1 MALLQALLALISK
14 SAGKILNAL
23 FGWAVRAL
31 FGQTTAREQ
40 TFLSVVVAAAVAWPV
55 LLVGIAAPKIA
66 ALLLAFVPIPH
77 AVPSW
82 AVRIVWVAL
91 ALIIPFAVGIAVAK
105 KSPVKSPAKAPAS
118 DSNDAP
124 DSKDMR
130 KESRLLT
137 VLRGFPI
144 TVGLAAAFIV
154 MFVSVPVM
162 RLGAILRRRKSADIP
177 LVTDE
182 AAYHQVAD
190 IICGV
195 LNRHGFAL
203 RPAAPGWWVAA
214 PIRILTW
221 LGGDAFRSYV
231 PSQLEHFVSPDL
243 ELSLY
248 PSGLLV
254 RGKAQSVTWAHGLIA
269 ESVVHTEGLQTV
281 DPKAQALEKRIRRVW
296 KTYDTAPAQI
306 VGSENL
312 VQALEQ
318 LSGDLARL
326 QVDFDDWQV
335 LYRQILQV
343 GRAIHGQ
350 RQLMDLEATKAQRKA
365 QMEAQS
371 GAGRSVGTTKA
382 SLTIRATG

>member
-31 FGQTTAREQ
+31 FGQTSAREQ
-40 TFLSVVVAAAVAWPV
+40 TFLSVVVAAAVAWPI
-55 LLVGIAAPKIA
+55 LLLGIAAPKIA

-82 AVRIVWVAL
+82 AVRIVWIAL
-91 ALIIPFAVGIAVAK
+91 ALLIPFAVGISVA
-105 KSPVKSPAKAPAS
+105 AKAPRSALQDSPKAS
-118 DSNDAP
+118 RA
-124 DSKDMR
+124 
-130 KESRLLT
+130 LT

-144 TVGLAAAFIV
+144 TIGLAAAFIV

-162 RLGAILRRRKSADIP
+162 RSAAMVRRRRSADVP
-177 LVTDE
+177 LITNE
-182 AAYHQVAD
+182 SAYHQVAATL
-190 IICGV
+190 CEV
-195 LNRHGFAL
+195 LNRHGFSL
-203 RPAAPGWWVAA
+203 RPASPGWWVAA

-231 PSQLEHFVSPDL
+231 PAQLEHFVSRDL

-248 PSGLLV
+248 PSGLLL
-254 RGKAQSVTWAHGLIA
+254 RGKAKSVTWAHGLIA

-281 DPKAQALEKRIRRVW
+281 DPKAQALEKRLRRVW

-306 VGSENL
+306 VGSDENL
-312 VQALEQ
+312 VQTLEQ
-318 LSGDLARL
+318 ISGELGRL
-326 QVDFDDWQV
+326 EVDFDDWQV

-350 RQLMDLEATKAQRKA
+350 RQLMDLQATKAQRGPGRP
-365 QMEAQS
+365 S
-371 GAGRSVGTTKA
+371 GLPAPLA
-382 SLTIRATG
+382 RATG

>member
-105 KSPVKSPAKAPAS
+105 KGPAKAPPS
-118 DSNDAP
+118 
-124 DSKDMR
+124 DSKDTR
-130 KESRLLT
+130 RESRVLT

-162 RLGAILRRRKSADIP
+162 RLAAILRRRKSADVP
-177 LVTDE
+177 LVTND

-190 IICGV
+190 TVCDV

-248 PSGLLV
+248 PSGLLL

-350 RQLMDLEATKAQRKA
+350 RQLMDLEATKAHR
-365 QMEAQS
+365 
-371 GAGRSVGTTKA
+371 GVGRPMGTTTGTTKA
-382 SLTIRATG
+382 SLAIRATG

>member
-1 MALLQALLALISK
+1 M
-14 SAGKILNAL
+14 
-23 FGWAVRAL
+23 
-31 FGQTTAREQ
+31 
-40 TFLSVVVAAAVAWPV
+40 
-55 LLVGIAAPKIA
+55 
-66 ALLLAFVPIPH
+66 
-77 AVPSW
+77 
-82 AVRIVWVAL
+82 
-91 ALIIPFAVGIAVAK
+91 
-105 KSPVKSPAKAPAS
+105 
-118 DSNDAP
+118 
-124 DSKDMR
+124 
-130 KESRLLT
+130 
-137 VLRGFPI
+137 LRGFPI
-144 TVGLAAAFIV
+144 TVGLAAAFVV

-177 LVTDE
+177 LVTNE
-182 AAYHQVAD
+182 SAYHQVAD
-190 IICGV
+190 TICDV

-203 RPAAPGWWVAA
+203 HPASPGWWVAA

-231 PSQLEHFVSPDL
+231 PSQLEHFVSPDM

-248 PSGLLV
+248 PSGLLL
-254 RGKAQSVTWAHGLIA
+254 RGKAHSVTWAHGLIA

-312 VQALEQ
+312 VQTLEQ
-318 LSGDLARL
+318 ISGDLGRL

-350 RQLMDLEATKAQRKA
+350 RQLMDLEATKAQTKA
-365 QMEAQS
+365 QR
-371 GAGRSVGTTKA
+371 GTGRPSGTTRHPSPSEPLA
-382 SLTIRATG
+382 SRSASQK

>member
-40 TFLSVVVAAAVAWPV
+40 TFLSVVVAAAVAWPI
-55 LLVGIAAPKIA
+55 LLIGIAAPKIA

-77 AVPSW
+77 AVPTW
-82 AVRIVWVAL
+82 AVRVVWVVL
-91 ALIIPFAVGIAVAK
+91 ALIIPFAVGLSVA
-105 KSPVKSPAKAPAS
+105 AKAPHS
-118 DSNDAP
+118 
-124 DSKDMR
+124 DSKDAP
-130 KESRLLT
+130 KESRVRT

-144 TVGLAAAFIV
+144 TVGLAAAFLV

-162 RLGAILRRRKSADIP
+162 RLAAIVRRRKSADVP
-177 LVTDE
+177 LITNDS
-182 AAYHQVAD
+182 AYHQVATTL
-190 IICGV
+190 CEV
-195 LNRHGFAL
+195 LNRHGFSL
-203 RPAAPGWWVAA
+203 RRASPGWWVAA

-248 PSGLLV
+248 PSGLLL
-254 RGKAQSVTWAHGLIA
+254 RGKTKSVTWAHGLVA
-269 ESVVHTEGLQTV
+269 ESVVHTEGLQTA
-281 DPKAQALEKRIRRVW
+281 DPKAQALEKRLRRVW
-296 KTYDTAPAQI
+296 KTYDTTPAQI
-306 VGSENL
+306 AGSDENL
-312 VQALEQ
+312 VQTLDQISGELGKLE
-318 LSGDLARL
+318 
-326 QVDFDDWQV
+326 VDFEDWQV

-350 RQLMDLEATKAQRKA
+350 RQLMDLEATKAQRA
-365 QMEAQS
+365 GGRPS
-371 GAGRSVGTTKA
+371 GLPAPLARA
-382 SLTIRATG
+382 SG

>member
-55 LLVGIAAPKIA
+55 LLVGIVAPKIA

-77 AVPSW
+77 AVPAWS
-82 AVRIVWVAL
+82 VRIVWVAL
-91 ALIIPFAVGIAVAK
+91 ALVIPFAVGIAVAK
-105 KSPVKSPAKAPAS
+105 KAPAKAPAS
-118 DSNDAP
+118 DSKDVP
-124 DSKDMR
+124 DSKDTR
-130 KESRLLT
+130 KESPVLT

-162 RLGAILRRRKSADIP
+162 RLGAILRRRKSADVP
-177 LVTDE
+177 LVTNE

-190 IICGV
+190 TICEV

-248 PSGLLV
+248 PSGLLL
-254 RGKAQSVTWAHGLIA
+254 RGAAHSVTWAHGLIA

-281 DPKAQALEKRIRRVW
+281 DPKAQDLEKRIRRVW

-306 VGSENL
+306 LGSENL

-350 RQLMDLEATKAQRKA
+350 RQLMDLEATKVQMKA
-365 QMEAQS
+365 QG
-371 GAGRSVGTTKA
+371 GAGLSTARPKA
-382 SLTIRATG
+382 SLSIRATG

>member
-55 LLVGIAAPKIA
+55 LLIGIAAPKIA
-66 ALLLAFVPIPH
+66 ALLLTFVPIPH

-82 AVRIVWVAL
+82 TVRIVWVVL

-105 KSPVKSPAKAPAS
+105 KAPSPV
-118 DSNDAP
+118 
-124 DSKDMR
+124 SKDAR
-130 KESRLLT
+130 SRVLA

-144 TVGLAAAFIV
+144 TVGLAAAFVV

-162 RLGAILRRRKSADIP
+162 RLGAILRRRKSADVP
-177 LVTDE
+177 LVTND
-182 AAYHQVAD
+182 AAYHQVAST
-190 IICGV
+190 ICEV

-203 RPAAPGWWVAA
+203 RPSSPGWWVAA

-248 PSGLLV
+248 PSGLLL
-254 RGKAQSVTWAHGLIA
+254 RGKAPSVTWAHGLVA

-281 DPKAQALEKRIRRVW
+281 DPQAQALEKRIRRVW

-318 LSGDLARL
+318 LSGELARL

-350 RQLMDLEATKAQRKA
+350 RQLMDLEATKSQMQAQR
-365 QMEAQS
+365 
-371 GAGRSVGTTKA
+371 GTGRPVGTAKGPSA
-382 SLTIRATG
+382 IRAIG

>member
-66 ALLLAFVPIPH
+66 ALLLAFVLIPK

-82 AVRIVWVAL
+82 TVRIVWMAL
-91 ALIIPFAVGIAVAK
+91 ALLIPFAVGIAVAK
-105 KSPVKSPAKAPAS
+105 KAPP
-118 DSNDAP
+118 SN
-124 DSKDMR
+124 R
-130 KESRLLT
+130 KEPRLLT

-144 TVGLAAAFIV
+144 TVGLAAAFVV

-162 RLGAILRRRKSADIP
+162 RLVAILRRRKSADIP
-177 LVTDE
+177 LITDE
-182 AAYHQVAD
+182 SAYHQVAD
-190 IICGV
+190 TIREV

-203 RPAAPGWWVAA
+203 RPASPGWWVAA

-231 PSQLEHFVSPDL
+231 PSQLEHFVSPDM

-248 PSGLLV
+248 PSGLLL
-254 RGKAQSVTWAHGLIA
+254 RGQAQSVTWAHGLVA

-281 DPKAQALEKRIRRVW
+281 DPKAQTLEKRLRRVW
-296 KTYDTAPAQI
+296 KIYDTRPAQI

-312 VQALEQ
+312 VQTLEQ
-318 LSGDLARL
+318 ISGDLGRL

-350 RQLMDLEATKAQRKA
+350 RQLMDLEAVKAQRG
-365 QMEAQS
+365 S
-371 GAGRSVGTTKA
+371 GRPAHSSTA
-382 SLTIRATG
+382 STAIRATG

>member
-1 MALLQALLALISK
+1 MAVLQALLALIGR

-31 FGQTTAREQ
+31 FGRTTAREQ

-55 LLVGIAAPKIA
+55 LLVGIAAPKMA

-82 AVRIVWVAL
+82 SVRIVWVAL
-91 ALIIPFAVGIAVAK
+91 ALLIPFAVGISVAT
-105 KSPVKSPAKAPAS
+105 KAPPS
-118 DSNDAP
+118 QPNDAA
-124 DSKDMR
+124 
-130 KESRLLT
+130 KESRALT

-154 MFVSVPVM
+154 MFVSVPMM
-162 RLGAILRRRKSADIP
+162 RLAAIVRRRKSADVP
-177 LVTDE
+177 LITNE
-182 AAYHQVAD
+182 SAYHQVAGTL
-190 IICGV
+190 CEV
-195 LNRHGFAL
+195 LNRHGFSL

-214 PIRILTW
+214 PIRILTR

-231 PSQLEHFVSPDL
+231 PTQLEHFVSRDL

-248 PSGLLV
+248 PSGLLL
-254 RGKAQSVTWAHGLIA
+254 RGKAKSVTWAHGLIA
-269 ESVVHTEGLQTV
+269 ESVVHTEGLQTI
-281 DPKAQALEKRIRRVW
+281 DPKAQALEKRLRRVW
-296 KTYDTAPAQI
+296 RTYDTAPAQI

-312 VQALEQ
+312 VQTLEQ
-318 LSGDLARL
+318 ISGELGRL
-326 QVDFDDWQV
+326 EVDFDDWQV

-350 RQLMDLEATKAQRKA
+350 RQLMDLEAAKVQR
-365 QMEAQS
+365 
-371 GAGRSVGTTKA
+371 GAGRPSGLPA
-382 SLTIRATG
+382 PLARATG

>member
-40 TFLSVVVAAAVAWPV
+40 TFLSVVVAAAVAWPI

-66 ALLLAFVPIPH
+66 ALLLAFVPIPR

-91 ALIIPFAVGIAVAK
+91 ALVIPFAVGISVA
-105 KSPVKSPAKAPAS
+105 AKAPRS
-118 DSNDAP
+118 DSQDA
-124 DSKDMR
+124 R
-130 KESRLLT
+130 RESRVWT

-144 TVGLAAAFIV
+144 TVGLAAAFVV

-162 RLGAILRRRKSADIP
+162 RLAAIVRRRKSADVP
-177 LVTDE
+177 LITNE
-182 AAYHQVAD
+182 SAYHQVAATL
-190 IICGV
+190 CEV
-195 LNRHGFAL
+195 LNRHGFCL
-203 RPAAPGWWVAA
+203 RPASPGWWVAA

-231 PSQLEHFVSPDL
+231 PSQLEHFVSRDL

-248 PSGLLV
+248 PSGLLL
-254 RGKAQSVTWAHGLIA
+254 RGTANGVTWAHGLIA
-269 ESVVHTEGLQTV
+269 ESVAHTEGLQTV
-281 DPKAQALEKRIRRVW
+281 DPKAQALEKRLRHVW

-306 VGSENL
+306 VGSDENL
-312 VQALEQ
+312 VRTLEQ
-318 LSGDLARL
+318 ISGELGRL
-326 QVDFDDWQV
+326 EVDFDDWQV

-350 RQLMDLEATKAQRKA
+350 RQLMDLEAARAQLR
-365 QMEAQS
+365 
-371 GAGRSVGTTKA
+371 AGRPSGPTATLA
-382 SLTIRATG
+382 RATG

>member
-31 FGQTTAREQ
+31 FGQTSAREQ
-40 TFLSVVVAAAVAWPV
+40 TFLSVVVAAAVAWPI
-55 LLVGIAAPKIA
+55 LLLGIAAPKIA

-77 AVPSW
+77 AVPTW
-82 AVRIVWVAL
+82 AVRVVWVVL
-91 ALIIPFAVGIAVAK
+91 ALIIPFAVGLSVA
-105 KSPVKSPAKAPAS
+105 AKAPRSALQDSPKAS
-118 DSNDAP
+118 RA
-124 DSKDMR
+124 
-130 KESRLLT
+130 LT

-144 TVGLAAAFIV
+144 TIGLAAAFIV

-162 RLGAILRRRKSADIP
+162 RLAAMVRRRRSADVP
-177 LVTDE
+177 LITNE
-182 AAYHQVAD
+182 SAYHQVAATL
-190 IICGV
+190 CEV
-195 LNRHGFAL
+195 LNRHGFSL
-203 RPAAPGWWVAA
+203 RPASPGWWVAA

-231 PSQLEHFVSPDL
+231 PIQLEHFVSRDL

-248 PSGLLV
+248 PSGLLL
-254 RGKAQSVTWAHGLIA
+254 RGKAKSVTWAHGLIA

-281 DPKAQALEKRIRRVW
+281 DPKAQALEKRLRRVW

-306 VGSENL
+306 VGSDENL
-312 VQALEQ
+312 VQTLEQ
-318 LSGDLARL
+318 ISGELGRL
-326 QVDFDDWQV
+326 EVDFDDWQV

-350 RQLMDLEATKAQRKA
+350 RQLMDLGASKTK
-365 QMEAQS
+365 
-371 GAGRSVGTTKA
+371 VGTD
-382 SLTIRATG
+382 SPRPQ

>member
-1 MALLQALLALISK
+1 MALLQALLALIGK

-40 TFLSVVVAAAVAWPV
+40 TFLSVVVAAAVAWPI

-82 AVRIVWVAL
+82 TVRIVWVAL
-91 ALIIPFAVGIAVAK
+91 ALIIPFAVGIAVAT
-105 KSPVKSPAKAPAS
+105 KAPAPKK
-118 DSNDAP
+118 DAG
-124 DSKDMR
+124 
-130 KESRLLT
+130 KESRVLT

-154 MFVSVPVM
+154 MFVSVPLM
-162 RLGAILRRRKSADIP
+162 RLVAILRRHKSADVP
-177 LVTDE
+177 LVTNE
-182 AAYHQVAD
+182 AAYHQVAET
-190 IICGV
+190 ICDV

-203 RPAAPGWWVAA
+203 RRASPGWWVAA

-231 PSQLEHFVSPDL
+231 PTQLEHFVSPDM

-248 PSGLLV
+248 PSGLLL
-254 RGKAQSVTWAHGLIA
+254 RGKPHSVTWAHGLIA
-269 ESVVHTEGLQTV
+269 ESVVHTDGLQTV
-281 DPKAQALEKRIRRVW
+281 DPKAQSLERRLRRVW

-306 VGSENL
+306 VGAENL

-318 LSGDLARL
+318 ISGELGTL

-350 RQLMDLEATKAQRKA
+350 RQLMDLEATKAQR
-365 QMEAQS
+365 
-371 GAGRSVGTTKA
+371 GAGRPPGATKA
-382 SLTIRATG
+382 SLAIRATG

>member
-40 TFLSVVVAAAVAWPV
+40 TFLSVVVAAAVAWPI
-55 LLVGIAAPKIA
+55 LLIGIAAPKIA

-77 AVPSW
+77 AVPSFT
-82 AVRIVWVAL
+82 VRIVWMASAL
-91 ALIIPFAVGIAVAK
+91 VIPFAVGIAVAT
-105 KSPVKSPAKAPAS
+105 KAPPS
-118 DSNDAP
+118 ERDA
-124 DSKDMR
+124 R
-130 KESRLLT
+130 KESRVLT

-162 RLGAILRRRKSADIP
+162 RLAAIVRRRKSADVP
-177 LVTDE
+177 LITNE

-190 IICGV
+190 TLCDV
-195 LNRHGFAL
+195 LNRHGFSL
-203 RPAAPGWWVAA
+203 RPASPGWWVAA

-231 PSQLEHFVSPDL
+231 PTQLEHFASPDL

-248 PSGLLV
+248 PSGLLL
-254 RGKAQSVTWAHGLIA
+254 RGKAHSVTWAHGLVA

-312 VQALEQ
+312 VQVLEQ
-318 LSGDLARL
+318 ISGDLGRL

-350 RQLMDLEATKAQRKA
+350 RQLMDLEAAKAQR
-365 QMEAQS
+365 
-371 GAGRSVGTTKA
+371 GAGQSIGRSSA
-382 SLTIRATG
+382 SPAMRATG

>member
-1 MALLQALLALISK
+1 MALLQALLALIGK

-55 LLVGIAAPKIA
+55 LLVGIAAPKLA

-82 AVRIVWVAL
+82 TVRIVWVAL
-91 ALIIPFAVGIAVAK
+91 ALLIPFAVGIAVAT
-105 KSPVKSPAKAPAS
+105 KAPPADTS
-118 DSNDAP
+118 DG
-124 DSKDMR
+124 R
-130 KESRLLT
+130 KESRLRT

-162 RLGAILRRRKSADIP
+162 RLAAIVRRRKSADIP
-177 LVTDE
+177 LITNE
-182 AAYHQVAD
+182 SAYHQVAD
-190 IICGV
+190 ALCDV

-231 PSQLEHFVSPDL
+231 PSQLEHFTSPDL

-248 PSGLLV
+248 PSGLLL
-254 RGKAQSVTWAHGLIA
+254 RGKANSVTWAHGLVA

-281 DPKAQALEKRIRRVW
+281 DPKAQTLERRIRRVW
-296 KTYDTAPAQI
+296 KTYDTSPAQI

-312 VQALEQ
+312 VQTLEQ
-318 LSGDLARL
+318 ISGDLGRL

-350 RQLMDLEATKAQRKA
+350 RQLMDVEAAKAQR
-365 QMEAQS
+365 
-371 GAGRSVGTTKA
+371 GAGRPSARAVEPFA
-382 SLTIRATG
+382 ARATG

>member
-1 MALLQALLALISK
+1 MALLQALLALITK

-40 TFLSVVVAAAVAWPV
+40 TFLSIVVAAAVAWPV

-82 AVRIVWVAL
+82 IVRIVWLAL
-91 ALIIPFAVGIAVAK
+91 ALVIPFAVGISVA
-105 KSPVKSPAKAPAS
+105 AKAP
-118 DSNDAP
+118 P
-124 DSKDMR
+124 RDSKTAE

-144 TVGLAAAFIV
+144 TVGLAAAFVV
-154 MFVSVPVM
+154 MFLSVPVM
-162 RLGAILRRRKSADIP
+162 RLVALVRRQKSADVP
-177 LVTDE
+177 LITKDS
-182 AAYHQVAD
+182 AYHQVAGT
-190 IICGV
+190 ICEV

-203 RPAAPGWWVAA
+203 HPASPGWWVAA

-231 PSQLEHFVSPDL
+231 PTQLEHFVSPDL

-248 PSGLLV
+248 PSGLLL
-254 RGKAQSVTWAHGLIA
+254 RGKASSVTWAHGLIA
-269 ESVVHTEGLQTV
+269 ESVVHTDGLQTV
-281 DPKAQALEKRIRRVW
+281 DPKAQALEKRIRAVW
-296 KTYDTAPAQI
+296 KTYDTTPPQI
-306 VGSENL
+306 AGSQNL
-312 VQALEQ
+312 VRTLEQ
-318 LSGDLARL
+318 ISGELARL
-326 QVDFDDWQV
+326 PVDFDDWQV
-335 LYRQILQV
+335 LYRQVLQV

-350 RQLMDLEATKAQRKA
+350 RQLMDLEAAKAERR
-365 QMEAQS
+365 
-371 GAGRSVGTTKA
+371 AGRPGGLA
-382 SLTIRATG
+382 AGARPARAIG

>member
-1 MALLQALLALISK
+1 MALLQALFALISK

-40 TFLSVVVAAAVAWPV
+40 TFLSVMVAAAVAWPV
-55 LLVGIAAPKIA
+55 LLVGIAAPKLA

-77 AVPSW
+77 AVPAW
-82 AVRIVWVAL
+82 TVRIVWMTL
-91 ALIIPFAVGIAVAK
+91 ALLIPFGVGIAVA
-105 KSPVKSPAKAPAS
+105 AKAPTK
-118 DSNDAP
+118 DSAK
-124 DSKDMR
+124 DSTKDSPSGR
-130 KESRLLT
+130 SESRLLA

-144 TVGLAAAFIV
+144 TVGLAAAFVV

-162 RLGAILRRRKSADIP
+162 RLAAILRRRKSADIP
-177 LVTDE
+177 LVTNE
-182 AAYHQVAD
+182 SAYHQVAD
-190 IICGV
+190 TVCDV
-195 LNRHGFAL
+195 LNRHGFSL
-203 RPAAPGWWVAA
+203 HPAAPGWWVAA

-231 PSQLEHFVSPDL
+231 PTQLEHFVSPDL

-248 PSGLLV
+248 PSGLLL
-254 RGKAQSVTWAHGLIA
+254 RGKAHSVTWAHGIIA

-296 KTYDTAPAQI
+296 KTYDTAPPQI
-306 VGSENL
+306 VGAENL

-318 LSGDLARL
+318 ISGDLGRL

-350 RQLMDLEATKAQRKA
+350 RQLLDLEAAKAQRGVGRT
-365 QMEAQS
+365 S
-371 GAGRSVGTTKA
+371 NPPAGYFSA
-382 SLTIRATG
+382 RATG

>member
-1 MALLQALLALISK
+1 MALLQALLALIGK

-40 TFLSVVVAAAVAWPV
+40 TFLSVVVAAAVAWPL
-55 LLVGIAAPKIA
+55 LLVGIVAPKIA
-66 ALLLAFVPIPH
+66 ALLLAFVPVPH

-91 ALIIPFAVGIAVAK
+91 ALLIPFAVGLAVAT
-105 KSPVKSPAKAPAS
+105 KAPS
-118 DSNDAP
+118 SE
-124 DSKDMR
+124 R
-130 KESRLLT
+130 RVSRVLT

-144 TVGLAAAFIV
+144 TIGLAAAFVV

-162 RLGAILRRRKSADIP
+162 RLGAMLRRRKSADIP
-177 LVTDE
+177 LITNE
-182 AAYHQVAD
+182 SAYHQVAET
-190 IICGV
+190 ICDV

-214 PIRILTW
+214 PIRILTS

-231 PSQLEHFVSPDL
+231 PSQLEHFVSPDM

-248 PSGLLV
+248 PSGLLL
-254 RGKAQSVTWAHGLIA
+254 RGKAHCVTWAHGLIA
-269 ESVVHTEGLQTV
+269 ESVVHTDGLQTV
-281 DPKAQALEKRIRRVW
+281 DPKAQALEKQIRRVW

-312 VQALEQ
+312 VQTLEQ
-318 LSGDLARL
+318 LSGDLGRL
-326 QVDFDDWQV
+326 EVDFDDWQV

-350 RQLMDLEATKAQRKA
+350 RQLMDLEATKAQR
-365 QMEAQS
+365 
-371 GAGRSVGTTKA
+371 GAGRPMGTSTA
-382 SLTIRATG
+382 SPALRATG

>member
-1 MALLQALLALISK
+1 MALLQALLALITK

-31 FGQTTAREQ
+31 FGQTTARQQ
-40 TFLSVVVAAAVAWPV
+40 TFLSVMVAAAVAWPV

-66 ALLLAFVPIPH
+66 ALLIAFVPIPH

-82 AVRIVWVAL
+82 TVRIVWIGL
-91 ALIIPFAVGIAVAK
+91 ALVIPFAVGISVAT
-105 KSPVKSPAKAPAS
+105 KAPPS
-118 DSNDAP
+118 DSTDSPNDR
-124 DSKDMR
+124 R
-130 KESRLLT
+130 KGSRVLT

-162 RLGAILRRRKSADIP
+162 RLGAILRRRTSADIP
-177 LVTDE
+177 LITNDS
-182 AAYHQVAD
+182 AYHQVAAT
-190 IICGV
+190 ICEV
-195 LNRHGFAL
+195 LNRHGFGL
-203 RPAAPGWWVAA
+203 RPASPGWWVAA

-231 PSQLEHFVSPDL
+231 PSQLEHFVSPDI

-248 PSGLLV
+248 PSGLLL
-254 RGKAQSVTWAHGLIA
+254 RGKAQSVTWAHGLVA
-269 ESVVHTEGLQTV
+269 ESVVHTEALQTV

-296 KTYDTAPAQI
+296 KTYDTAPPQI

-312 VQALEQ
+312 LQTLEQ
-318 LSGDLARL
+318 ISGDLGRL

-335 LYRQILQV
+335 LYRQVLQV

-350 RQLMDLEATKAQRKA
+350 RQLMDLQAVKDQRGSNRA
-365 QMEAQS
+365 
-371 GAGRSVGTTKA
+371 A
-382 SLTIRATG
+382 SSTVAPIAIRATG

>member
-31 FGQTTAREQ
+31 FGQTSAREQ
-40 TFLSVVVAAAVAWPV
+40 TFLSVVVAAAVAWPI
-55 LLVGIAAPKIA
+55 LLLGIAAPKIA

-82 AVRIVWVAL
+82 AVRIVWIAL
-91 ALIIPFAVGIAVAK
+91 ALLIPFAVGISVA
-105 KSPVKSPAKAPAS
+105 AKAPRSALQDSPKAS
-118 DSNDAP
+118 RA
-124 DSKDMR
+124 
-130 KESRLLT
+130 LT

-144 TVGLAAAFIV
+144 TIGLAAAFIV

-162 RLGAILRRRKSADIP
+162 RLAAMVRRRRSADVP
-177 LVTDE
+177 LITNE
-182 AAYHQVAD
+182 SAYHQVAATL
-190 IICGV
+190 CEV
-195 LNRHGFAL
+195 LNRHGFSL
-203 RPAAPGWWVAA
+203 RPASPGWWVAA

-231 PSQLEHFVSPDL
+231 PAQLEHFVSRDL

-248 PSGLLV
+248 PSGLLL
-254 RGKAQSVTWAHGLIA
+254 RGKAKSVTWAHGLIA

-281 DPKAQALEKRIRRVW
+281 DPKAQALEKRLRRVW

-306 VGSENL
+306 VGSDENL
-312 VQALEQ
+312 VQTLEQ
-318 LSGDLARL
+318 ISGELGRL
-326 QVDFDDWQV
+326 EVDFDDWQV

-350 RQLMDLEATKAQRKA
+350 RQLMDLQATKAQRGPGRP
-365 QMEAQS
+365 S
-371 GAGRSVGTTKA
+371 GLPAPLA
-382 SLTIRATG
+382 RATG

>member
-1 MALLQALLALISK
+1 MALLQALFALISK

-40 TFLSVVVAAAVAWPV
+40 TFLSVMVAAAVAWPV
-55 LLVGIAAPKIA
+55 LLVGIAAPKLA

-77 AVPSW
+77 AVPAW
-82 AVRIVWVAL
+82 TVRIVWMTL
-91 ALIIPFAVGIAVAK
+91 ALLIPFGVGIAVA
-105 KSPVKSPAKAPAS
+105 AKAPTKTFTK
-118 DSNDAP
+118 DSP
-124 DSKDMR
+124 SGR
-130 KESRLLT
+130 RRSRLLA

-144 TVGLAAAFIV
+144 TVGLAAAFVV

-162 RLGAILRRRKSADIP
+162 RLAAILRRRKSADIP
-177 LVTDE
+177 LVTNE
-182 AAYHQVAD
+182 SAYHQVAD
-190 IICGV
+190 TICDV
-195 LNRHGFAL
+195 LNRHGFSL
-203 RPAAPGWWVAA
+203 HPAAPGWWVAA

-231 PSQLEHFVSPDL
+231 PTQLEHFVSPDL

-248 PSGLLV
+248 PSGLLL
-254 RGKAQSVTWAHGLIA
+254 RGKAHSVTWAHGLIA

-296 KTYDTAPAQI
+296 KTYDTAPPQI
-306 VGSENL
+306 VGAENL

-318 LSGDLARL
+318 ISGDLGRL

-350 RQLMDLEATKAQRKA
+350 RQLLDLEAAKAQRGVGRT
-365 QMEAQS
+365 S
-371 GAGRSVGTTKA
+371 NPPAGYFSA
-382 SLTIRATG
+382 RATG

>member
-55 LLVGIAAPKIA
+55 LLVGIAAPKVA
-66 ALLLAFVPIPH
+66 ALLLALVPIPH

-82 AVRIVWVAL
+82 IVRIVWLSL
-91 ALIIPFAVGIAVAK
+91 ALVIPFAVGISVAR
-105 KSPVKSPAKAPAS
+105 KAPPS
-118 DSNDAP
+118 DSKT
-124 DSKDMR
+124 SE
-130 KESRLLT
+130 KESRVVT

-154 MFVSVPVM
+154 MFLSVPVM
-162 RLGAILRRRKSADIP
+162 RLVAMLRRQKSADVP
-177 LVTDE
+177 LITKDS
-182 AAYHQVAD
+182 AYHQVAD
-190 IICGV
+190 TICDV

-203 RPAAPGWWVAA
+203 RPASPGWWVAA

-248 PSGLLV
+248 PSGLLL
-254 RGKAQSVTWAHGLIA
+254 RGKASSVTWAHGLIA
-269 ESVVHTEGLQTV
+269 ESVVRTDGLQTV
-281 DPKAQALEKRIRRVW
+281 DPQAQALEKRIRQVW
-296 KTYDTAPAQI
+296 RTYDTTPPQI
-306 VGSENL
+306 LGSENL
-312 VQALEQ
+312 VRTLEQ
-318 LSGDLARL
+318 VSGDLARL
-326 QVDFDDWQV
+326 AVDFDDWQV

-350 RQLMDLEATKAQRKA
+350 RQLMDLEAAKAER
-365 QMEAQS
+365 S
-371 GAGRSVGTTKA
+371 AGRPGGLPVG
-382 SLTIRATG
+382 SLAARATG

>member
-31 FGQTTAREQ
+31 FGQTSAREQ
-40 TFLSVVVAAAVAWPV
+40 TFLSVVVAAAVAWPI
-55 LLVGIAAPKIA
+55 LLIGIAAPKIA

-77 AVPSW
+77 AVPAW

-91 ALIIPFAVGIAVAK
+91 ALLIPFAVGISVAAK
-105 KSPVKSPAKAPAS
+105 ASPRSDLKDSSKDSSNDVPRGSRKASPV
-118 DSNDAP
+118 
-124 DSKDMR
+124 
-130 KESRLLT
+130 LT

-144 TVGLAAAFIV
+144 TIGLAAAFIV

-162 RLGAILRRRKSADIP
+162 RLAAIVRRRRSADLP
-177 LVTDE
+177 LITNE
-182 AAYHQVAD
+182 SAYHQVAATL
-190 IICGV
+190 CEV
-195 LNRHGFAL
+195 LNRHGFSL
-203 RPAAPGWWVAA
+203 RPASPGWWVAA

-231 PSQLEHFVSPDL
+231 PSELEHFVSRDL

-248 PSGLLV
+248 PSGLLL
-254 RGKAQSVTWAHGLIA
+254 RGKAKSVTWAHGLIA
-269 ESVVHTEGLQTV
+269 ESVVHTDGLQTV

-306 VGSENL
+306 VGSDENL
-312 VQALEQ
+312 VQTLEQ
-318 LSGDLARL
+318 ISGELGRL
-326 QVDFDDWQV
+326 EVDFDDWQV

-350 RQLMDLEATKAQRKA
+350 RQLMDLEAAKAQRGPGRP
-365 QMEAQS
+365 S
-371 GAGRSVGTTKA
+371 GLPAAPRA
-382 SLTIRATG
+382 RATG